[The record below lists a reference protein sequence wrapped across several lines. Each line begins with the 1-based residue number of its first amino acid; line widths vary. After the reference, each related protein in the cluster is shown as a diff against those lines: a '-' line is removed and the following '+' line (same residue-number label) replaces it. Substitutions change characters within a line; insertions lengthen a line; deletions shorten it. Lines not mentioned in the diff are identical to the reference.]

1 MNATTFIQDKN
12 GFVFETFNPDTWK
25 DCQRITKKAG
35 IEARKQQAIEQ
46 LKNILSE
53 GDTVYTVLRHRSASG
68 MSRRIDLYI
77 FRDNQKHYLT
87 GLFAHA
93 MGEKAPED
101 GYKVGGCGMDMGF
114 HLVYTLSSVLFPE
127 DRKNGGYKLNHEW
140 I

>member
-1 MNATTFIQDKN
+1 MNASTFIRDKA
-12 GFVFETFNPDTWK
+12 GFVFETSSPHIWN
-25 DCQRITKKAG
+25 DCERITKKAG
-35 IEARKQQAIEQ
+35 IEARKRQAIEQ

-53 GDTVYTVLRHRSASG
+53 GDTVYTVLRHCSASG

-127 DRKNGGYKLNHEW
+127 DRKTGGYKLNHEW